1 MRPNLSKKR
10 SEESPL
16 WLIIFSDM
24 STNLMMFFLMLFA
37 MTRMNA
43 YERQM
48 IAEGMKEA
56 MQSDTEI
63 VKELE
68 TQEQK
73 EQLAI
78 ATLSDVISYGKLS
91 RFATLDVKDDKVK
104 LTLMMPLVFE
114 SGSSEIYPGAVEF
127 IESLV
132 DPIMRFPGES
142 IVEGHTDNV
151 PIYGGRFSSNW
162 ELSVARAV
170 SVIDF
175 LVANGVPPEKLVA
188 GGYGEFHPAHPNDTL
203 ENRSLNRR
211 IEITFPRKEGITP

>member
-1 MRPNLSKKR
+1 MRPDRYRKQ

-24 STNLMMFFLMLFA
+24 STNLMMVFLMLFA

-56 MQSDTEI
+56 MQSSTEI
-63 VKELE
+63 VEELE
-68 TQEQK
+68 TLDQK
-73 EQLAI
+73 EKLAI
-78 ATLSDVISYGKLS
+78 TTLSDVVSYGKLS
-91 RFATLDVKDDKVK
+91 RFASLDVKDDKVK
-104 LTLMMPLVFE
+104 LTLMMPMFFE
-114 SGSSEIYPGAVEF
+114 SGKAAIHPNAVEF

-132 DPIMRFPGES
+132 YPITSFPGEV

-170 SVIDF
+170 SFIDF
-175 LVANGVPPEKLVA
+175 LVEKGVPPEKLVA
-188 GGYGEFHPAHPNDTL
+188 GGYGEFHPAHPNNTP

-211 IEITFPRKEGITP
+211 IEITFPRHEGITQ